1 MPTNKYYYAIG
12 RRKTATVIIKM
23 FKGKQAEQ
31 PITINGLPINVYWPT
46 EAAKT
51 VYQEPFKTTNTLSR
65 FTATATAK
73 GSGKNGQLGAFVLA
87 AARALEKFDQK
98 LRPVLKK
105 RGLLTRDQR
114 QKERRKPGLAQKARA
129 KKQSP
134 KR

>member
-1 MPTNKYYYAIG
+1 MPINKYYYAIG

-23 FKGKQAEQ
+23 FRGKQEEQ
-31 PITINGLPINVYWPT
+31 PITINGIPINVYWPS

-51 VYQEPFKTTNTLSR
+51 VYQEPLKTTNTMNR

-73 GSGKNGQLGAFVLA
+73 GSGKAGQLGAFVLA
-87 AARALEKFDQK
+87 ISRALEKFDPD
-98 LRPVLKK
+98 LRSVLKK

>member
-1 MPTNKYYYAIG
+1 MN
-12 RRKTATVIIKM
+12 
-23 FKGKQAEQ
+23 
-31 PITINGLPINVYWPT
+31 
-46 EAAKT
+46 
-51 VYQEPFKTTNTLSR
+51 R
-65 FTATATAK
+65 FTAIATAK

-87 AARALEKFDQK
+87 ISRALEKFDPA
-98 LRPVLKK
+98 LRPILKK